1 MFLTAITPTTGKP
14 SLLKLIDSID
24 KQSSNDVFHLLVW
37 DNKRE
42 INSSP
47 PESFNSETRFSII
60 APPGS
65 GRNIDAP
72 GSILRSIGL
81 MAASS
86 EWCTFADDDVWW
98 DDDHLSNIRTIAKG
112 YKWGSTLRKI
122 WSSAGE
128 FLGIDK
134 FESVGDDPTR
144 TVPYE
149 MCDNNTIFFRRELGV
164 AAAHLYRE
172 TKQYND
178 DRLMYQF
185 LKHVGGER
193 GRTGVATVNHICP
206 DRLIPFF
213 RTNCVKPEKPLNRNS
228 LCPCG
233 SGKKY
238 KHCHGR
244 FV

>member
-1 MFLTAITPTTGKP
+1 
-14 SLLKLIDSID
+14 
-24 KQSSNDVFHLLVW
+24 
-37 DNKRE
+37 
-42 INSSP
+42 
-47 PESFNSETRFSII
+47 
-60 APPGS
+60 
-65 GRNIDAP
+65 
-72 GSILRSIGL
+72 

-238 KHCHGR
+238 KHFMADLSDNTLPRAGPLR
-244 FV
+244 QTAAGGLMSYATDQDEVFRLAASYVDRMG